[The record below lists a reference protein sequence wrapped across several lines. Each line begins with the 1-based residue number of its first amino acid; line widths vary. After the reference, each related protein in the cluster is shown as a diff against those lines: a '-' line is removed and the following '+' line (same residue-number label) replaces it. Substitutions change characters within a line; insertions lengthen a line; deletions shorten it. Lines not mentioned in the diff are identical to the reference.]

1 MYKTH
6 THIYRM
12 VASPLELRQRF
23 HKNGVLSVNCPRL
36 ARLYRITC
44 SQISNIPYNL
54 IFTTKFNDSSILITN
69 ISCDY
74 LNLPLANEYVGDVAI
89 PSQVIKYNH
98 NCHQADQPI
107 RLQYLNQIKLLQ
119 FVHNYVD
126 LNIYE
131 QISHN

>member
-1 MYKTH
+1 
-6 THIYRM
+6 M
-12 VASPLELRQRF
+12 VTSPLELRQRF

-54 IFTTKFNDSSILITN
+54 IFTTKCNDSSILITN

-107 RLQYLNQIKLLQ
+107 RLQYSNQIKLLQ